1 MKITFSNVQPN
12 SKESKIW
19 LDEKGQ
25 LRTYNQKQQK
35 WTHGTVSSE
44 PDDKP
49 EDTPEQSREME

>member
-12 SKESKIW
+12 SKESKMW

-35 WTHGTVSSE
+35 WTHGTISSE
-44 PDDKP
+44 SDDKPDDK
-49 EDTPEQSREME
+49 PEQSREME